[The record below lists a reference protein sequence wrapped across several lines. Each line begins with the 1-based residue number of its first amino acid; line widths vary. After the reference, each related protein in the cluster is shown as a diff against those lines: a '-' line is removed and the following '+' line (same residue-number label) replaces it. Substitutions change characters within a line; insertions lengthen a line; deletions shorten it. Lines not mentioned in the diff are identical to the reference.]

1 MTSKQFSLEE
11 VKKHSDNKSTWVV
24 IHNNVFD
31 VTAFLNEH
39 PGGEEVLLEQA
50 GKDASEAFEDVG
62 HSSDARDLMTKYKIG
77 ELIEADR
84 REIKSKNIE
93 WGSSSDSSSSSQS
106 LMKWFV
112 PVVLPLTLGIITAVL
127 FRIYYR
133 SNI

>member
-1 MTSKQFSLEE
+1 MSTKQFALEE

-31 VTAFLNEH
+31 VTEFLNEH

-84 REIKSKNIE
+84 KEVKSKNIE
-93 WGSSSDSSSSSQS
+93 WGSASDSTSSSQS
-106 LMKWFV
+106 LMKWV
-112 PVVLPLTLGIITAVL
+112 IPVVFPLTLGILTAVL
-127 FRIYYR
+127 FRIYR
-133 SNI
+133 SNV